1 MINIWKAFSVLLEYS
16 CQSDYKLMIAE
27 ITALHEIDKQKIRD
41 DFKEKIETQYNEMRT
56 LKVNMVTMQV
66 FQDQLEK
73 DKANERELRL
83 KLEEEYM

>member
-1 MINIWKAFSVLLEYS
+1 
-16 CQSDYKLMIAE
+16 MIAE